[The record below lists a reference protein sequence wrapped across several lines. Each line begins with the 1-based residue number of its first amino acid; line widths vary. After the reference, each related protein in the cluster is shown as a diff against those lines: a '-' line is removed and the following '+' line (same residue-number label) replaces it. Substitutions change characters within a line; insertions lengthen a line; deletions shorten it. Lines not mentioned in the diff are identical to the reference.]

1 MTGNLKLYDNVAL
14 ARDFPEHGLRRG
26 DVATI
31 VDRVPH
37 PEGRESG
44 VVLEVFNAIGES
56 IKTIAVPESAIE
68 ALNAD
73 EVLTIRN
80 LQPVS

>member
-1 MTGNLKLYDNVAL
+1 MSLWLRTSRSTGC
-14 ARDFPEHGLRRG
+14 

-37 PEGRESG
+37 PAGNETG

-68 ALNAD
+68 PLNAG
-73 EVLTIRN
+73 EVLAIRC
-80 LQPVS
+80 LEPVGARATA